1 MLSCA
6 RPSVVQRGASDSVA
20 KRIRGNRSTHRPGGQ
35 GPSRTSDKPAG
46 QRTDEPGNAGTVAL
60 RAQVRRLEPRAADP
74 APEATPVDAAA
85 SDPVGAGTSRSA
97 RGRVKVKPNSLL
109 AARAA
114 TEYVY
119 VGQDLKR
126 ITWLGVLLF
135 LALLAAWVLLVPL
148 DLAGIY

>member
-1 MLSCA
+1 M
-6 RPSVVQRGASDSVA
+6 A
-20 KRIRGNRSTHRPGGQ
+20 KRIRGSRSTHRPGGQ
-35 GPSRTSDKPAG
+35 GPSHTTDKPAG
-46 QRTDEPGNAGTVAL
+46 PRTDEARAPARGVL
-60 RAQVRRLEPRAADP
+60 RAQVSRQEPRAVDP
-74 APEATPVDAAA
+74 APGTTPIDAAA
-85 SDPVGAGTSRSA
+85 GDPTGAGTAGTTGAGTAGTARSA

-126 ITWLGVLLF
+126 ITWLGALLF
-135 LALLAAWVLLVPL
+135 LVLLAAWVLLVPL